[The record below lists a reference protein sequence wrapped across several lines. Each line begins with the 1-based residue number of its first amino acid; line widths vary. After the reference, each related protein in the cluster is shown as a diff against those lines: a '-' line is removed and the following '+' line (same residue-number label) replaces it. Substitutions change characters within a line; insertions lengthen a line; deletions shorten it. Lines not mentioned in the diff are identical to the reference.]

1 MQINT
6 NASTTLPLNS
16 KSSGKSISTPR
27 MYICY
32 LDRIYDQ
39 CRKKS

>member
-1 MQINT
+1 
-6 NASTTLPLNS
+6 
-16 KSSGKSISTPR
+16 

-39 CRKKS
+39 CRKSRELELRYAEIMTGLKGEEALSKA